1 MNKKAAAGF
10 VSRFQAILDELD
22 AFEMNEALEELNAE
36 FEDAL
41 FMLESIDY
49 EDEDAP
55 EEFAD
60 SLEELQALAEAYRAL
75 SGEMPELLQK
85 VRELEMCLE
94 MAENNL
100 C

>member
-22 AFEMNEALEELNAE
+22 ELEMNEALEELNAE

-49 EDEDAP
+49 EDAEAA

-60 SLEELQALAEAYRAL
+60 SMEALRALAEEYREL
-75 SGEMPELLQK
+75 SAEKPELLQK
-85 VRELEMCLE
+85 VTELEMCLE

-100 C
+100 G

>member
-22 AFEMNEALEELNAE
+22 ELEMNEALEELNAE

-49 EDEDAP
+49 EDAEAA

-60 SLEELQALAEAYRAL
+60 SMEALRALAEEYREL
-75 SGEMPELLQK
+75 SAEMPELLQK
-85 VRELEMCLE
+85 VTELEMCLE

-100 C
+100 G